1 MLYHWKETLHPG
13 NVNVTFNK
21 NSGKL
26 GVLGE
31 IIGVHHQ
38 KIAIFDDKI
47 IIGGANM
54 SQSYFLNRK
63 DRYMEFN
70 ES

>member
-1 MLYHWKETLHPG
+1 MS
-13 NVNVTFNK
+13 VSFNK

-38 KIAIFDDKI
+38 KMAIFDDKI
-47 IIGGANM
+47 IVGGANM

-63 DRYMEFN
+63 DRYM
-70 ES
+70 

>member
-1 MLYHWKETLHPG
+1 
-13 NVNVTFNK
+13 VTVAFNK
-21 NSGKL
+21 NSGNL

-38 KIAIFDDKI
+38 KMAIFDDRI

-63 DRYMEFN
+63 DRYLEFN
-70 ES
+70 

>member
-1 MLYHWKETLHPG
+1 MLYHWMENISAG
-13 NVNVTFNK
+13 NVTVAFNK
-21 NSGKL
+21 NSGNL

-38 KIAIFDDKI
+38 KMAIFDDKI

-63 DRYMEFN
+63 DRYL
-70 ES
+70 

>member
-1 MLYHWKETLHPG
+1 MLYNWKDSLAPG
-13 NVNVTFNK
+13 NVSVSFNK

-38 KIAIFDDKI
+38 KMAIFDDKVI
-47 IIGGANM
+47 VGGANM

-70 ES
+70 